1 MQISTFTK
9 QFHYYKSLGDKSFEQ
24 VSDEQLFQQFNED
37 SNSIAIIVKHISGNM
52 KSRFTDFLT
61 SDGEKDWRHRDQEF
75 EMDFNKRDELIELW
89 ESGWSI
95 LFSCLEELTDDD
107 FENIV
112 YIRNEGHTVFE
123 ALMRQFAHYSYHI
136 GQIVSLAKI
145 LTDGKWKSLSVPKG
159 ESKNFNQKMFSKP
172 KGKRHFIDGVDEN

>member
-1 MQISTFTK
+1 M
-9 QFHYYKSLGDKSFEQ
+9 
-24 VSDEQLFQQFNED
+24 
-37 SNSIAIIVKHISGNM
+37 
-52 KSRFTDFLT
+52 
-61 SDGEKDWRHRDQEF
+61 
-75 EMDFNKRDELIELW
+75 NKL
-89 ESGWSI
+89 
-95 LFSCLEELTDDD
+95 ELTDDD